1 MKKYPILRRL
11 LCCSLSVAMLFSTQV
26 AVYAAE
32 IDGGAQGP
40 EILSNTEFSNTQTS
54 NTNSEDISTNLSNTQ
69 SNSEEVS
76 SKNNNSIEND
86 SKTENLE
93 EDSQEVPDEK
103 EVETESEKPEETIA
117 EVSQDKTFNVKK
129 GDFYITAFVPAGTFD
144 VDVEFKAEIISLST
158 SEQELVDEAVSSEE
172 VENYYAFDLRFEADG
187 EEIEPREGSNVKISI
202 ESSSIN
208 ANAVV
213 HIKDGDT
220 AEEVSSE
227 INEDTITFESDSF
240 STYVVTEFIEKLND
254 GKTLYSNFLYG
265 SAEVID
271 KEYNFIKGTNE
282 ENGANKGRIAFR
294 VYQQNNDKYAPFEI
308 APHDDGR
315 CFQYGSNKA
324 GNFTFRFQAP
334 ENYYVAKVT
343 LYEDNGSD
351 FYKNSPLQTV
361 NVDGFQADCQVTL
374 SLRGMDGT
382 NKFVNAVVVDLEPM
396 PSFYTDKTQYVQG
409 ATFVNFVNGNF
420 YGKAEGKENRFFGN
434 QFMFGSGQTGA
445 ESNHCSYGQV
455 YQGLASNELKDGKF
469 TLANSNGLEVFPS
482 YDNYLSKWWQ
492 YNYYIDEYYNDALVQ
507 FGLDTEGYWTL
518 DSSQYKYVTEY
529 DYYYHKYKLKPTYGS
544 QFRPFNA
551 RPYKNSKG
559 EESLHEENHFGMML
573 PINFC
578 VAEDGLTDEGKDT
591 IFKFFGDDDVFV
603 YVDGHLV
610 LDLGGIHNAVRGQIN
625 FKTGEIIIQGDRE
638 NQLTS
643 SLAGDDSCYVTLN
656 DGSIAKGIGTTNLY
670 DLIPENDVTAL
681 SKKEHVLTVVY
692 FERGAHESNCKISY
706 NFTKT
711 ETRTADFEGLK
722 VDENMR
728 GLANAQFTLYT
739 DEECTNVA
747 TMGIGVP
754 AVATSDENGT
764 IKFTGLSAG
773 VIPRGSD
780 SITKTYYLKETQAAD
795 EYKTPEGAL
804 WKLELTAYSDPDKD
818 YSQKLYAL
826 NAEAEALSFDINNNS
841 VYKSSTNVVK
851 IKNNPIKFAKKLSV
865 SKKVT
870 YGMDKHLDKDAQYI
884 FKIEQ
889 GVNGVYTPF
898 ENKPYKIGDKE
909 LRTDRDGQF
918 VLKADETAVFE
929 GLMETQYM
937 VTEVGMIS
945 NNGYTLGNYDTR
957 IIIDGDENGA
967 VLYKHDNSADRY
979 ALIDFEY
986 IGENNTK
993 SVANEKA
1000 AEFENNLVKVFDW
1013 QLIKI
1018 SKTSKSTLMGAEFTL
1033 ASTEQGS
1040 TDTYYGK
1047 SDANGVVLWYR
1058 SVSDRDNNMNPIEVS
1073 VGRYT
1078 LSETKAPGGYAM
1090 SMDVWQ
1096 IIIDR
1101 ENGVQA
1107 YINNPG
1113 DLAENTVSE
1122 EQNLANGAVLKTV
1135 KFSFE
1140 NEVSYTLPKTGGS
1153 GFLLYTIGGVLLLL
1167 VAALLLYKEKKK
1179 LYL

>member
-40 EILSNTEFSNTQTS
+40 EIISNTELSNTQTS

-76 SKNNNSIEND
+76 SQNNNSIEND

-93 EDSQEVPDEK
+93 DDSQEVSNEK
-103 EVETESEKPEETIA
+103 EVEAEAEKPEDFKESDEIEA
-117 EVSQDKTFNVKK
+117 EVSEDKTFNIKK
-129 GDFYITAFVPAGTFD
+129 GDFYISAFVPAGTFD
-144 VDVEFKAEIISLST
+144 VDVEFKAERISLST
-158 SEQELVDEAVSSEE
+158 SEQKLVDEAVSSEE

-213 HIKDGDT
+213 HIKDDDT
-220 AEEVSSE
+220 AEEVKSE
-227 INEDTITFESDSF
+227 IKEDKITFESDSF
-240 STYVVTEFIEKLND
+240 STYVVTELIEKLND
-254 GKTLYSNFLYG
+254 GTTLYSNSLYG

-324 GNFTFRFQAP
+324 GDFTFRFQAP

-361 NVDGFQADCQVTL
+361 KLQGNQTDCQVTL
-374 SLRGMDGT
+374 ALRGMDGT
-382 NKFVNAVVVDLEPM
+382 NKFVNAVVVDLEPV
-396 PSFYTDKTQYVQG
+396 PSVFAGPTQYVTG
-409 ATFVNFVNGNF
+409 ATFVNYINGNF
-420 YGKAEGKENRFFGN
+420 YGKTAGNENKTFGS
-434 QFMFGSGQTGA
+434 QFMFGSGQTGS

-455 YQGLASNELKDGKF
+455 YQGLAANELVNGEF
-469 TLANSNGLEVFPS
+469 RLANSNGIPIFPS
-482 YDNYLSKWWQ
+482 YQSFKDYACRW
-492 YNYYIDEYYNDALVQ
+492 YINEYYDNAQVQ
-507 FGLDTEGYWTL
+507 FNLDKDGYWTL
-518 DSSQYKYVTEY
+518 DSSQKKYTANKRKDVYYIEPTEG
-529 DYYYHKYKLKPTYGS
+529 T
-544 QFRPFNA
+544 QFRPFKEIK
-551 RPYKNSKG
+551 YKDDPN
-559 EESLHEENHFGMML
+559 HPENHFGMIL
-573 PINFC
+573 PINFS
-578 VAEDGLTDEGKDT
+578 VGEDGLTEEGKDT

-603 YVDGHLV
+603 YVDGKLV

-670 DLIPENDVTAL
+670 KLIPENDVKAL
-681 SKKEHVLTVVY
+681 SQKEHVLTVVY

-711 ETRTADFEGLK
+711 ETRTVDFEGLK
-722 VDENMR
+722 VDENQQ
-728 GLANAQFTLYT
+728 GLANAEFTLYT

-773 VIPRGSD
+773 VIPKNQD
-780 SITKTYYLKETQAAD
+780 SITKTYYMKETNAPE

-804 WKLELTAYSDPDKD
+804 WKLELTAYSDGKQ
-818 YSQKLYAL
+818 SQKLYAL
-826 NAEAEALSFDINNNS
+826 NAEAQALSLDKSKNG
-841 VYKSSTNVVK
+841 VYKTSTNVK
-851 IKNNPIKFAKKLSV
+851 AIKNNPLKFAKTLTI

-870 YGMDKHLDKDAQYI
+870 YGTDRILDNDARYLFQV
-884 FKIEQ
+884 EQ
-889 GVNGVYTPF
+889 AINGVYSVLSNKTYKVGNGIYSTD
-898 ENKPYKIGDKE
+898 ENGVFHILAG
-909 LRTDRDGQF
+909 
-918 VLKADETAVFE
+918 ETAVFE
-929 GLMETQYM
+929 NLMETQYK
-937 VTEVGMIS
+937 VTEIAVWSG
-945 NNGYTLGNYDTR
+945 NGYSLDNYDTR
-957 IIIDGDENGA
+957 IIVDGDST
-967 VLYKHDNSADRY
+967 NSISYSHTESKNRNI
-979 ALIDFEY
+979 LIDFESTDLN
-986 IGENNTK
+986 GVKT
-993 SVANEKA
+993 VAIEKVV
-1000 AEFENNLVKVFDW
+1000 EFENNLVKMFDW
-1013 QLIKI
+1013 QLIKV
-1018 SKTSKSTLMGAEFTL
+1018 SKTSKSALAGAEFTL
-1033 ASTEQGS
+1033 ASAEQGS

-1058 SVSDRDNNMNPIEVS
+1058 SVSDREYNVNPIEVS

-1078 LSETKAPGGYAM
+1078 LSETKAPGGYAK

-1096 IIIDR
+1096 VIIDR

-1122 EQNLANGAVLKTV
+1122 EQTLANGAVLKTV

-1153 GFLLYTIGGVLLLL
+1153 GIQLYTIGGVLLLL